1 MLTDKRCK
9 ATDVYTRLMLHVN
22 APRLGMAGY
31 TPVCVQKETLAAETP
46 LEDDADLSKFF
57 GYDDEDLDN

>member
-9 ATDVYTRLMLHVN
+9 ATDVYMRLMLHVN

-31 TPVCVQKETLAAETP
+31 TPVCAQKETLAAETP
-46 LEDDADLSKFF
+46 VEDDAGLSKFF
-57 GYDDEDLDN
+57 GYVDEDFDS